1 MTLSAAG
8 LTALRQADYL
18 AIIRGEFNSRLTALG
33 YTELPDYDHDTLE
46 GELTEIVAYLLG
58 QQSEANQA
66 VYDARSRANA
76 VGITLD
82 NLGTIVGVTRNEAT
96 YSTATGVIN
105 GTAGTV
111 VVAGKLIEWGGDDG
125 AARWVLTE
133 DVTIGAGGSVAA
145 IWRASEKG
153 AVVASTG
160 DTVTIVTPVSGW
172 TSTTF
177 AANATTGSERES
189 DAAYRVRQQASIQA
203 GGSTSTAAILAAV
216 LALDFVTG
224 AVVRDNKTGAS
235 VTADGITVDPYSV
248 AVVAAPSTMTTA
260 QQGELVV
267 AIFAKLGAGTGTSGG
282 ASKTVTKS
290 DGRTET
296 IRYTL
301 ASASTVSV
309 AFTLAMQPG
318 YVAADAA
325 DDIEELVTAYFDGL
339 AVGATVYAS
348 PLIVLAMSVAGV
360 ANVTAILLEGG
371 TSPVTHLATELP
383 TLGAFSVA

>member
-8 LTALRQADYL
+8 YTAPRQADYL
-18 AIIRGEFNSRLTALG
+18 AIIRGEFSSRLTALG
-33 YTELPDYDHDTLE
+33 YTELPDYEHDTLE

-58 QQSEANQA
+58 QQSEAGQA

-96 YSTATGVIN
+96 YSTATGTIT

-111 VVAGKLIEWGGDDG
+111 VAAGKLIEWGGDDG

-133 DVTIGAGGSVAA
+133 DVTIPAGGTVSS
-145 IWRASEKG
+145 IWRADEKG
-153 AVVASTG
+153 AVVATTG
-160 DTVTIVTPVSGW
+160 DPVTIVTPVSGW

-177 AANATTGSERES
+177 AASASTGSARES

-216 LALDFVTG
+216 LALDFVAG
-224 AVVRDNKTGAS
+224 AVVVDNKTSSA
-235 VTADGITVDPYSV
+235 VTADGITIDPYAV
-248 AVVAAPSTMTTA
+248 AVVAAPSSMTAA
-260 QQGELVV
+260 QQDELVA
-267 AIFAKLGAGTGTSGG
+267 AIYGRLGGGTATSG
-282 ASKTVTKS
+282 SSSRTVTKS
-290 DGRTET
+290 DGREET
-296 IRYTL
+296 INYTL
-301 ASASTVSV
+301 ATDSTVSV
-309 AFTLAMQPG
+309 AFTLAMLPG
-318 YVAADAA
+318 YAAADVESALE
-325 DDIEELVTAYFDGL
+325 DLVSDYFDGL

-360 ANVTAILLEGG
+360 ANVTSVLLEGG
-371 TSPVTHLATELP
+371 TAPVTHLATELP